1 MPRRKFDIIQWCD
14 GIKSNQ
20 TCQSNVQ
27 YVKQTTGGN
36 DPSITK
42 AMRYAQYV
50 RNSKPHGNTITQTT
64 STSSQSQPQFI
75 TATTLG

>member
-1 MPRRKFDIIQWCD
+1 MPRRQFDILQWCS

-20 TCQSNVQ
+20 TCESNVQ
-27 YVKQTTGGN
+27 YAKQATGGN

-50 RNSKPHGNTITQTT
+50 RNSKPHGNTITQIN
-64 STSSQSQPQFI
+64 SSQVQQSQFL
-75 TATTLG
+75 TVTTLG

>member
-1 MPRRKFDIIQWCD
+1 MTRRKFDILQWCN

-27 YVKQTTGGN
+27 YVTQTTGGN

-50 RNSKPHGNTITQTT
+50 RISKPHQNTPTN
-64 STSSQSQPQFI
+64 
-75 TATTLG
+75 

>member
-1 MPRRKFDIIQWCD
+1 MPRRKFDIIQWCN

-27 YVKQTTGGN
+27 YEKQATGGN

-50 RNSKPHGNTITQTT
+50 RNAKPHNNNTANTTATQ
-64 STSSQSQPQFI
+64 SQSNNFLSV
-75 TATTLG
+75 TTLG

>member
-1 MPRRKFDIIQWCD
+1 MPRSTFDILKWCAD
-14 GIKSNQ
+14 GTKGKACD
-20 TCQSNVQ
+20 TNVQ

-50 RNSKPHGNTITQTT
+50 RNSKPHQNTG
-64 STSSQSQPQFI
+64 SQ
-75 TATTLG
+75 